1 MFIRR
6 LDTNHEIVPILN
18 KVDLP
23 ASDLEKTKKQIEDVI
38 GIDTENAIPCSGK
51 TGEGIE
57 DILEQIII
65 VIASTRGRKKCRLKM
80 FIS

>member
-1 MFIRR
+1 MSIKL
-6 LDTNHEIVPILN
+6 LDSKHEIVPVLN

-23 ASDLEKTKKQIEDVI
+23 ASDLEKTKTQIEEVI

-57 DILEQIII
+57 DILEQIIVSLPSSRRRERCMI
-65 VIASTRGRKKCRLKM
+65 
-80 FIS
+80 